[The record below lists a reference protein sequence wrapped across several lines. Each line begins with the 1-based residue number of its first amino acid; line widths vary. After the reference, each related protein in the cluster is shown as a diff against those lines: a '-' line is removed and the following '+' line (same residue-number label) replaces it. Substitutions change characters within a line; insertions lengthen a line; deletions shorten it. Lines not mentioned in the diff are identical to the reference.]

1 MPPNTSNRPP
11 HEDNSISID
20 ASLDR
25 LIEATPYYDIEV
37 SSTALFEGA
46 FKVVSLIFPNWKYDD
61 IKFVQCK
68 DGITN
73 QCKYLYCSHFDLSL
87 TVL

>member
-1 MPPNTSNRPP
+1 MPPNTSNRP
-11 HEDNSISID
+11 HEDSNISIE
-20 ASLDR
+20 ASLNR
-25 LIEATPYYDIEV
+25 LIEAAPYYDIEV

-46 FKVVSLIFPNWKYDD
+46 FKVVSSVFPNWQYND

-73 QCKYLYCSHFDLSL
+73 QCKSL
-87 TVL
+87 QPCTSDFYYH